1 MRRRGLAVA
10 ITAVVFFSQ
19 IAGVAA
25 STRGVAAP
33 AAAPHAAPID
43 RALQRDLAAGHAH
56 RIVVEFKGK
65 ADLRAASS
73 IKDRTARSQAVVNA
87 LTATATSAQR
97 GAKATAAKAKGI
109 SATTYWLSNV
119 MVVNGSSA
127 ALSALAS
134 TLAKDANV
142 TSIRAEKIYPLVKP
156 LDPKVAILAAAGDP
170 EWGVAK
176 IRADVAWDHGILG
189 QGVVVASID
198 TGVDYTHPALVE
210 HYRGNNHDGT
220 FSHDYNWWDP
230 SHTCEDAAPC
240 DNVAHGTHTMG
251 TMVGGDGPGPFT
263 PDTGVAPGAEWIAAK
278 GCEDL
283 GCSESSL
290 LSSGQWVIAPTDL
303 LGNNPLPAL
312 HPDIVNNSWG
322 SGPNDPFYQ
331 ATVAAW
337 RAAGIIPVFASGNP
351 GPFCGEGGSPGD
363 YLASFSVGATDA
375 NDLIADFSGR
385 GPSAFGKVNPDVSA
399 PGVDVVSSV
408 PGGGYEAFSGTS
420 MATPTRGRHPGPRP
434 VGRPQ
439 PPRQRRRGAQHRPV
453 DRGRPARRQLR
464 R

>member
-25 STRGVAAP
+25 STRGLAAP
-33 AAAPHAAPID
+33 AAAPHAAPVD
-43 RALQRDLAAGHAH
+43 RALQRELAAGHAH

-363 YLASFSVGATDA
+363 YLSFVQRRGHRRERPHRRLLRSGPVGLRQGEPGRLGAGRRRRLQRPGRRLRGVLRNVDGDA
-375 NDLIADFSGR
+375 A
-385 GPSAFGKVNPDVSA
+385 
-399 PGVDVVSSV
+399 
-408 PGGGYEAFSGTS
+408 
-420 MATPTRGRHPGPRP
+420 RGRHPGPRP